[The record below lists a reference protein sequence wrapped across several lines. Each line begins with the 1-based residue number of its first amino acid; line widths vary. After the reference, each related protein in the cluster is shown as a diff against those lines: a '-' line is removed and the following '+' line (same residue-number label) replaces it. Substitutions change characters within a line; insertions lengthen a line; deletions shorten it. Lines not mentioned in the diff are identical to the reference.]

1 MEYIYLKI
9 LNFFPR
15 KFLIKVSFLLRP
27 IFKLIY
33 KGDKF
38 IDPIDGSS
46 YRKFLSYGYKKIRKN
61 ALCPGTLSLERHR
74 YLWLYLNNETGIL
87 TKPLKV
93 LHVAPEQVFLKKFK
107 NNKFWEYFTLDL
119 NSPLADIKADLCDLP
134 FDKNTFDLI
143 ICNHVLEHIE
153 NDYKAIKEIYRV
165 LKNNG
170 MGILQVPI
178 DLNKEKTFEDKKIT
192 DSNDRTKFFGQYD
205 HVRIYGKDYFK
216 LLASV
221 GFKVD
226 KVNYL
231 LNIDKKLHSIYCL
244 PENELIPIV
253 YKV

>member
-1 MEYIYLKI
+1 MKKI
-9 LNFFPR
+9 LRWFPR
-15 KFLIKVSFLLRP
+15 PFLIQMSLLFQPFLRLLFRGNT
-27 IFKLIY
+27 FT
-33 KGDKF
+33 
-38 IDPIDGSS
+38 DPIDGSS

-74 YLWLYLNNETGIL
+74 YLWLYLTNETSIL

-178 DLNKEKTFEDKKIT
+178 DLNKEKTFEDKK
-192 DSNDRTKFFGQYD
+192 
-205 HVRIYGKDYFK
+205 
-216 LLASV
+216 
-221 GFKVD
+221 
-226 KVNYL
+226 NY
-231 LNIDKKLHSIYCL
+231 
-244 PENELIPIV
+244 
-253 YKV
+253 